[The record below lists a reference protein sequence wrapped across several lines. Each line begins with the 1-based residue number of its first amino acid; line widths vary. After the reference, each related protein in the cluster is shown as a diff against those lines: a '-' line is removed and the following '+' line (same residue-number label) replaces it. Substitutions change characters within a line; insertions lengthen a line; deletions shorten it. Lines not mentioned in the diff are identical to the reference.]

1 MTGSVPKSVHGS
13 VMTKSDLVRF
23 VEDIRMMLL
32 HNIPN
37 RTTNVCV
44 QRLNDDQR
52 GMSRLE
58 DHIPTIPCGAT
69 ICMSDAENR
78 TSCYVFDHISGTEG
92 GFDPTSLLLIY
103 FCPTILLS
111 TLILLPLLAVY
122 VGSICSIVSN
132 SGGNP
137 EN

>member
-23 VEDIRMMLL
+23 VEDMRMMLLL

-69 ICMSDAENR
+69 ICMADFR
-78 TSCYVFDHISGTEG
+78 MQKTR
-92 GFDPTSLLLIY
+92 
-103 FCPTILLS
+103 
-111 TLILLPLLAVY
+111 LAVMFLIISQEQK
-122 VGSICSIVSN
+122 VV
-132 SGGNP
+132 
-137 EN
+137 

>member
-1 MTGSVPKSVHGS
+1 
-13 VMTKSDLVRF
+13 MTKSDHVRW
-23 VEDIRMMLL
+23 VEDMRMMLLL

-69 ICMSDAENR
+69 ICMADFR
-78 TSCYVFDHISGTEG
+78 MQKTG
-92 GFDPTSLLLIY
+92 
-103 FCPTILLS
+103 
-111 TLILLPLLAVY
+111 LAVMFL
-122 VGSICSIVSN
+122 IVSQ
-132 SGGNP
+132 
-137 EN
+137 EQKVV

>member
-23 VEDIRMMLL
+23 VEDMRMMLL
-32 HNIPN
+32 HNIHI

-69 ICMSDAENR
+69 ICMAD
-78 TSCYVFDHISGTEG
+78 
-92 GFDPTSLLLIY
+92 
-103 FCPTILLS
+103 FCMQKTG
-111 TLILLPLLAVY
+111 LAVMFLIISQEQK
-122 VGSICSIVSN
+122 VV
-132 SGGNP
+132 
-137 EN
+137 

>member
-13 VMTKSDLVRF
+13 VMNKSDLVRW
-23 VEDIRMMLL
+23 VEDMRMVLLL

-69 ICMSDAENR
+69 ICMADFR
-78 TSCYVFDHISGTEG
+78 MQKTG
-92 GFDPTSLLLIY
+92 
-103 FCPTILLS
+103 
-111 TLILLPLLAVY
+111 LAVMFLIISQEQK
-122 VGSICSIVSN
+122 VV
-132 SGGNP
+132 
-137 EN
+137 

>member
-1 MTGSVPKSVHGS
+1 MTGSVQKSVHGS

-23 VEDIRMMLL
+23 VEDMRMMLLL

-58 DHIPTIPCGAT
+58 DHIPTIPSGAA
-69 ICMSDAENR
+69 ICMADFR
-78 TSCYVFDHISGTEG
+78 MQKTG
-92 GFDPTSLLLIY
+92 
-103 FCPTILLS
+103 
-111 TLILLPLLAVY
+111 LAVMFLIISQEQK
-122 VGSICSIVSN
+122 VV
-132 SGGNP
+132 
-137 EN
+137 